1 MYVYIL
7 SDVCITNRIPE
18 FLCLTSHILRKT
30 EEVERVQTWCCPG
43 SSVICWPSHA
53 GPQIQY
59 VLTSNKSLENLNL
72 HSENL
77 YPIIMISSSPTA
89 LITMH
94 NVKRFLQ
101 ESMYVTLRP
110 LNSFPELINYTVS
123 SLRQRHASAPHLLVT
138 LVQRMSST
146 STGDEYR
153 PPHPRNTP
161 LLLVGK
167 FNGILSL
174 IAPMHC
180 RNSVQTLGNVSSAS

>member
-1 MYVYIL
+1 
-7 SDVCITNRIPE
+7 
-18 FLCLTSHILRKT
+18 
-30 EEVERVQTWCCPG
+30 
-43 SSVICWPSHA
+43 
-53 GPQIQY
+53 
-59 VLTSNKSLENLNL
+59 VLTPNKSLETLNL

-101 ESMYVTLRP
+101 ESMYVILRP
-110 LNSFPELINYTVS
+110 LNSFSELISYIVS

-138 LVQRMSST
+138 LVQRTSST

-161 LLLVGK
+161 LPLVGK
-167 FNGILSL
+167 SNGILSL
-174 IAPMHC
+174 IAPTHC